1 MLVSAIL
8 TTAGHLAKLSGSM
21 SIDDNV
27 IPSCMGYSNFSLLV
41 VANVFLDDMMDIKR
55 NFPTIC

>member
-27 IPSCMGYSNFSLLV
+27 IPSCYSNFSLLV